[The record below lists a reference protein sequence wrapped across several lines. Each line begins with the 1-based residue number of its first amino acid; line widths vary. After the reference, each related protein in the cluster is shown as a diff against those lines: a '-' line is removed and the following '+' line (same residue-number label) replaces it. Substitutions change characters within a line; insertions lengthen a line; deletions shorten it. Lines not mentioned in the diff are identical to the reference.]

1 MNQIELEVVTPNETV
16 AKETGVTEVIIP
28 AEWGQMDVLPQHT
41 EYMTTLR
48 QGELSYKIAGE
59 KKTLN
64 ITGGLFTIAHN
75 KATVLADGL
84 FATVTSLEEARNHR
98 RGK

>member
-1 MNQIELEVVTPNETV
+1 MTQIELEIVSPSETV
-16 AKETGVTEVIIP
+16 AKESNVSEIIIP
-28 AEWGQMDVLPQHT
+28 AEWGQVDILPQHT

-48 QGELSYKIAGE
+48 QGELSYKISGE

-64 ITGGLFTIAHN
+64 ITGGLFMISHN

-84 FATVTSLEEARNHR
+84 FATVTSLDEVRQKKKA
-98 RGK
+98 